1 TPGEEAGLIV
11 IGDTESGKTSLLR
24 AVARQITATRTPE
37 QAKLIVLDH
46 RMTMLREFD
55 GPHLLGY
62 STSHERSLEVVGG
75 LAEGLKKRL
84 PGTDVTPE
92 QLRDR
97 SWWTGPEIYLLVDD
111 YDLVATSRGNPLKAL
126 LDFLPQARGIGLHLF
141 ITRQAGGSS
150 RAVVE
155 PVLGR
160 LKELNTPAVL
170 LSIPKDE
177 MPIWGIKPAQ
187 RKKGRGLLLHR
198 RLGNV
203 PVQLARADSP
213 LRNDP

>member
-62 STSHERSLEVVGG
+62 STGHERSLEVVGG

-111 YDLVATSRGNPLKAL
+111 YDLVATS
-126 LDFLPQARGIGLHLF
+126 
-141 ITRQAGGSS
+141 
-150 RAVVE
+150 
-155 PVLGR
+155 
-160 LKELNTPAVL
+160 
-170 LSIPKDE
+170 
-177 MPIWGIKPAQ
+177 
-187 RKKGRGLLLHR
+187 
-198 RLGNV
+198 
-203 PVQLARADSP
+203 
-213 LRNDP
+213 